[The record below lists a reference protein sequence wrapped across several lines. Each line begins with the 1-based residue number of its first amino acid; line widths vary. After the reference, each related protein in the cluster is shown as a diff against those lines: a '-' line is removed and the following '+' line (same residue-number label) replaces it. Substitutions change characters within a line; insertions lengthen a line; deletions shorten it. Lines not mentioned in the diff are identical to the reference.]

1 MNNEQLEIIAKLRD
15 EIWDITD
22 AEAHGGM
29 IGSPEEVILQAT
41 AIIAKYKSSLL
52 EPPVMQKIA
61 DDIGGWKE
69 DMKAVIADAI
79 DRQETQMNE
88 DYERGRE
95 EATKYALEMFD
106 KHVSNF
112 SA

>member
-1 MNNEQLEIIAKLRD
+1 MEKEYEPFGEEWKAEINKLPKKVLIDLYRD
-15 EIWDITD
+15 ACIKNTE
-22 AEAHGGM
+22 
-29 IGSPEEVILQAT
+29 
-41 AIIAKYKSSLL
+41 SLPV
-52 EPPVMQKIA
+52 EPQVMQKIA

>member
-1 MNNEQLEIIAKLRD
+1 MEEKVEQVLRLLAMDIREYMSQEKWIEQAKRMLYPIIFNNESNLVETL
-15 EIWDITD
+15 
-22 AEAHGGM
+22 
-29 IGSPEEVILQAT
+29 
-41 AIIAKYKSSLL
+41 
-52 EPPVMQKIA
+52 VMQKIA
-61 DDIGGWKE
+61 EDIGGWKE